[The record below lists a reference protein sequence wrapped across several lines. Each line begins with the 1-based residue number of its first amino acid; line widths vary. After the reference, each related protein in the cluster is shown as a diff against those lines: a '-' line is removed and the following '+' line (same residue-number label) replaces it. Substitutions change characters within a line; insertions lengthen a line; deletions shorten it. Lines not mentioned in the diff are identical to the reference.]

1 MQVGVVE
8 LALRG
13 FDHGKKVADAERA
26 TEGEDEVRQQVFAE
40 EHEDSMPGPQAASLL
55 RETLLMGF
63 HHVALA
69 TRDAAATHRFYT
81 EVMGFELV
89 KVHVGPTPNPGDGFS
104 KHFFYAT
111 NTDVDDDAA
120 GERGAAKDLIAFW
133 EINCDDI
140 GNEFEVDINAAA
152 GLPGWVN
159 HIAFDAPTRE
169 ALDRHRVR
177 WQQHGHRVLEIDH
190 GFCTSI
196 YLEDPSGNMVEFC
209 LTTRAFTDDERAQ
222 AARLLLE
229 PKPDF
234 EADPTMIVHEAF
246 TPA

>member
-1 MQVGVVE
+1 
-8 LALRG
+8 
-13 FDHGKKVADAERA
+13 
-26 TEGEDEVRQQVFAE
+26 
-40 EHEDSMPGPQAASLL
+40 MPGPQAASLL
-55 RETLLMGF
+55 RETLPMGF

-69 TRDAAATHRFYT
+69 TRDAAATHEFYT

-89 KVHVGPTPNPGDGFS
+89 KVHVGPTPNPGREDHAGFS

-111 NTDVDDDAA
+111 NTDVDDDIT

-133 EINCDDI
+133 ELRCDDI
-140 GNEFEVDINAAA
+140 GDDYQVDINAAA

-209 LTTRAFTDDERAQ
+209 HTTREFSAEERA
-222 AARLLLE
+222 AAPQLLRD
-229 PKPDF
+229 PKPAF
-234 EADPTMIVHEAF
+234 EADPTMIVHEAL